1 VTAAPSHRQ
10 PPKERRA
17 FLQVR
22 LGPKPLDPLE
32 PENIRV
38 GAYPHES
45 GGQLIFRQLIFP
57 EREAVRIATC
67 INQATRD
74 NRPMETWC
82 VWLVP
87 DLDDSSPTI

>member
-1 VTAAPSHRQ
+1 MTAAPSHRQ
-10 PPKERRA
+10 HPKERLA

-22 LGPKPLDPLE
+22 LGPKPYEPLE

-45 GGQLIFRQLIFP
+45 GERQLLFP
-57 EREAVRIATC
+57 EREAVHIAVG
-67 INQATRD
+67 INQSTHYT
-74 NRPMETWC
+74 ETWC

-87 DLDDSSPTI
+87 DLDDPSPTI